1 MAIHKSVLKRA
12 RQNTKLNLANNSAK
26 SAVKTAIK
34 KVHLATKEENIEA
47 VKMSLNKAFSL
58 LEKAAGKGI
67 IHKNTV
73 ARKKSKL
80 NIFANKILLK
90 TS

>member
-1 MAIHKSVLKRA
+1 MVIHRSVLKRA
-12 RQNTKLNLANNSAK
+12 RQNIKLNLANNSAK
-26 SAVKTAIK
+26 SAVKTAMK
-34 KVHLATKEENIEA
+34 KVHSAVKEENVEA
-47 VKMSLNKAFSL
+47 VKMSLNNAFSL
-58 LEKAAGKGI
+58 LEKAASRRI

-80 NIFANKILLK
+80 NIFANKVLLK